1 MSMNNAR
8 KRRSFTI
15 LEKLE
20 LIRVAE
26 EQERTSKINKTEL
39 SSMFNMH
46 WVTVHEILQKKEKIL
61 QAAEN
66 GIHSKRSRIYPA
78 KHLQIEEPLV
88 EWAKQVRSRNDP
100 VTGNLIKVS
109 FRVYGTGS
117 GSLKWDPE
125 IDFWSKIL
133 YIK

>member
-1 MSMNNAR
+1 MSMNNAH

-66 GIHSKRSRIYPA
+66 GLHSKRSRIYPA
-78 KHLQIEEPLV
+78 KHLQIEEPF
-88 EWAKQVRSRNDP
+88 SNGRNKFEVGMIP
-100 VTGNLIKVS
+100 
-109 FRVYGTGS
+109 
-117 GSLKWDPE
+117 
-125 IDFWSKIL
+125 
-133 YIK
+133 